1 MTGKDRWWEFALK
14 KFEPTLPP
22 ELRKD
27 LDYIFALTHHREEDE
42 IILKQQILTRKVSKS
57 VHDALEDGEESK
69 SYQLDEV
76 EDNYLELKE

>member
-1 MTGKDRWWEFALK
+1 MTGKDRWWEFALR

-42 IILKQQILTRKVSKS
+42 NI
-57 VHDALEDGEESK
+57 
-69 SYQLDEV
+69 
-76 EDNYLELKE
+76 